1 MIIILIKRKKYK
13 IYILILLFLY
23 NINKNK
29 KNQKN
34 INCENW
40 DIGLNN
46 TWIYNNANEYAY
58 QINLSKSCYINILD
72 GKLSTKKILGIDD
85 LKRDYNQTNI
95 LFELLKI
102 SHIFRNNNNT
112 KKIGFLK
119 LNKGYDNLNNRK
131 IIPITYVIINLVK
144 NPLIQQPKKKN
155 FFSVFI

>member
-1 MIIILIKRKKYK
+1 
-13 IYILILLFLY
+13 
-23 NINKNK
+23 
-29 KNQKN
+29 
-34 INCENW
+34 
-40 DIGLNN
+40 
-46 TWIYNNANEYAY
+46 
-58 QINLSKSCYINILD
+58 
-72 GKLSTKKILGIDD
+72 LSTKKILDIDD

-144 NPLIQQPKKKN
+144 DFFKNPLIQQPKKKN

>member
-1 MIIILIKRKKYK
+1 M
-13 IYILILLFLY
+13 
-23 NINKNK
+23 
-29 KNQKN
+29 
-34 INCENW
+34 
-40 DIGLNN
+40 NN

-72 GKLSTKKILGIDD
+72 GKLSTKKILDIDD

-102 SHIFRNNNNT
+102 SHLFRNNNNT

-144 NPLIQQPKKKN
+144 DFFTFISLIFPAYGLDFWTQQN
-155 FFSVFI
+155 FIKIH